1 MATQFLPVKFKDLDI
16 KELRNRG
23 AKVEDF
29 TTLIDR
35 DTIVT
40 INGEVVI
47 VYIQRVEEDMS
58 EMVEALRKIKYAT
71 SSRTNGL
78 ITTSRIF
85 GYAPRN
91 LLRNHP
97 CRAVSLTSEQPEESA
112 VVKKYAEVASKYY
125 KLNNPALAEKH
136 QAMTD
141 DNVKENYKIGASMF
155 TSGIVNHNNP
165 LRYHFDAG
173 NYNDVWSAMFAF
185 KKNIE
190 GGFLSMPELDIGFKC
205 GDCSLILFDGQSILH
220 GVTPITKT
228 SEDAVR
234 FTVVYYSLKQMWSCD
249 APGDEIQRMRMKR
262 AEIELKKKGNK
273 KSE

>member
-1 MATQFLPVKFKDLDI
+1 MAIRFLPVNFKELDI

-23 AKVEDF
+23 AKAEDF
-29 TTLIDR
+29 KTLIDE
-35 DTIVT
+35 DTVVT
-40 INGEVVI
+40 HNGKIII
-47 VYIQRVEEDMS
+47 VYIKRVDEDMS
-58 EMVEALRKIKYAT
+58 PMVEALNNIKYST

-97 CRAVSLTSEQPEESA
+97 CRAVSLASEQPDEHS
-112 VVKKYAEVASKYY
+112 VVKKYADVASKYY
-125 KLNNPALAEKH
+125 RLHNPELAEKH
-136 QAMTD
+136 LAMTD
-141 DNVKENYKIGASMF
+141 ENVKDNYRIGSSMF

-173 NYNDVWSAMFAF
+173 NYKEVWSAMFAF

-205 GDCSLILFDGQSILH
+205 SDSSLLLFDGQSILH

-234 FTVVYYSLKQMWSCD
+234 YTVVYYSLKQMWSCES
-249 APGDEIQRMRMKR
+249 PGDEIQRMRMKR
-262 AEIELKKKGNK
+262 AEIEIKKKIN

>member
-1 MATQFLPVKFKDLDI
+1 MAIRFLPVNFKELDT

-23 AKVEDF
+23 AKADDF
-29 TTLIDR
+29 KTLIDE
-35 DTIVT
+35 DVVVT
-40 INGEVVI
+40 HNGKIII
-47 VYIQRVEEDMS
+47 VYIKRVDEDMS
-58 EMVEALRKIKYAT
+58 SMVEALNNIKYSK

-97 CRAVSLTSEQPEESA
+97 CRSVSLATEQPDEHS
-112 VVKKYAEVASKYY
+112 VVKKYADVASKYY
-125 KLNNPALAEKH
+125 RLHNPELAEKH
-136 QAMTD
+136 LAMTD
-141 DNVKENYKIGASMF
+141 ENVKDNYRIGNTMF

-165 LRYHFDAG
+165 LRYHFDTG
-173 NYNDVWSAMFAF
+173 NYKEVWSAMFAF

-190 GGFLSMPELDIGFKC
+190 GGYLSMPELDIGFKC
-205 GDCSLILFDGQSILH
+205 TDSSLLLFDGQSIIH

-234 FTVVYYSLKQMWSCD
+234 YTVVYYSLKQMWSCD
-249 APGDEIQRMRMKR
+249 SPGDEIQRMRMKR
-262 AEIELKKKGNK
+262 AEIEIKKKLNK
-273 KSE
+273 GE